1 MRRFAFNG
9 SLILAFASWNR
20 VIYHETKFPLSRTDF
35 KRAVR
40 RVDMTDN
47 DTAALVAVSL
57 FGALASLAF
66 TINAIARAWVA
77 RGRDEARLL
86 NQSATPLA
94 DARLDRLEQA
104 VDAIALEVER
114 ISETQRFT
122 TKLLSE
128 QSRTAPQPAN
138 RQLSSDTP
146 T

>member
-1 MRRFAFNG
+1 MGENAT
-9 SLILAFASWNR
+9 A
-20 VIYHETKFPLSRTDF
+20 VI
-35 KRAVR
+35 
-40 RVDMTDN
+40 
-47 DTAALVAVSL
+47 VAVSF
-57 FGALASLAF
+57 FGAMASLAYS
-66 TINAIARAWVA
+66 INAIARAWVA

-86 NQSATPLA
+86 NQTATPLP

-128 QSRTAPQPAN
+128 QGSTTLGPAK

>member
-1 MRRFAFNG
+1 
-9 SLILAFASWNR
+9 
-20 VIYHETKFPLSRTDF
+20 
-35 KRAVR
+35 
-40 RVDMTDN
+40 MTDN

-104 VDAIALEVER
+104 VDAIAIEVER